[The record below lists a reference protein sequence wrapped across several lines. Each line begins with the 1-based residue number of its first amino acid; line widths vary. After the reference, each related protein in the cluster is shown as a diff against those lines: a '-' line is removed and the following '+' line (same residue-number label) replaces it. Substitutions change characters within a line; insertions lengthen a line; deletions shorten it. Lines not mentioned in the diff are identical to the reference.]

1 MTSYELRNRY
11 ITRIEKQLPEFLRE
25 IADMCDIGM
34 TLPGAIGMIAGH
46 KSGVLSTEISIVAEE
61 LKYGS
66 SISGALVRMEE
77 RIGLTTVKR
86 AISLIVK
93 ASEVTD
99 YIREILS
106 IAVADL
112 EHYLKMKNKRMNVSF
127 VYLAV
132 IYLSSGIYLFA
143 AYEMNVALI
152 SSISSFDISFDL
164 TANKLDMF
172 NIGIILAFFSGIMA
186 G

>member
-1 MTSYELRNRY
+1 
-11 ITRIEKQLPEFLRE
+11 
-25 IADMCDIGM
+25 
-34 TLPGAIGMIAGH
+34 
-46 KSGVLSTEISIVAEE
+46 
-61 LKYGS
+61 
-66 SISGALVRMEE
+66 MEE

-86 AISLIVK
+86 AISLLVK

-132 IYLSSGIYLFA
+132 IYL
-143 AYEMNVALI
+143 
-152 SSISSFDISFDL
+152 
-164 TANKLDMF
+164 
-172 NIGIILAFFSGIMA
+172 
-186 G
+186 